1 MAEAYLR
8 MLLAAEGVVAECSS
22 RGMYVWAW
30 EPGASAAPLALELM
44 ASEGAHSITQ
54 HRAIQLTE
62 DELRAADL
70 AIVMTRAHREALE
83 ETPAAEGVDVR
94 LLTSFVD
101 GGAEDVPDPYFGR
114 ARTPAPLRLPATA
127 AQARAGAPYPH
138 RRSVSLGAPCAQ
150 GIEDYA
156 RCFEMMRP
164 ALHALAARL
173 AAHQRTRHSDSD
185 SGLLAAA
192 LRAPEN

>member
-30 EPGASAAPLALELM
+30 EPGASAAPLALEVM

-114 ARTPAPLRLPATA
+114 ARTPTPLPLPATA
-127 AQARAGAPYPH
+127 AQARAGAPYGISSSPLSLSWLARV
-138 RRSVSLGAPCAQ
+138 RRA
-150 GIEDYA
+150 
-156 RCFEMMRP
+156 
-164 ALHALAARL
+164 
-173 AAHQRTRHSDSD
+173 
-185 SGLLAAA
+185 
-192 LRAPEN
+192 

>member
-1 MAEAYLR
+1 
-8 MLLAAEGVVAECSS
+8 MLLAAEGVDAECSS

-54 HRAIQLTE
+54 HRAMQLTE

-114 ARTPAPLRLPATA
+114 ARTPTLSPLPATA
-127 AQARAGAPYPH
+127 AQARVVANAH
-138 RRSVSLGAPCAQ
+138 RRSVSRGAPVCA
-150 GIEDYA
+150 GHRGLRAMLRND
-156 RCFEMMRP
+156 
-164 ALHALAARL
+164 AARPPRARR
-173 AAHQRTRHSDSD
+173 AARGS
-185 SGLLAAA
+185 SGDQAFRCTFRIARR
-192 LRAPEN
+192 RASRARK